1 MSMSSSSGS
10 TWSEAD
16 PWSEQAK
23 YLSGGA
29 EGGKS
34 NALFDSAYQLWN
46 KTREDKAVNLSRP
59 HVFGESASVQNSRM
73 HPDDWA
79 LGANNQGGFI
89 RNARQGEL
97 DDQYISTVADFMQP
111 QTDAQGKTV
120 DLSNAMYN
128 QYMNA
133 DGSIDTDTSLQ
144 YLLPRA
150 FDQTSDILGGTTKI
164 ATPTMNAA
172 TLGGYNNMGA
182 ANVGTYNYP
191 VAATV
196 DSYSNMSPASVAN
209 LTQGINRDV
218 GNVAQ
223 QGGYSSTFGFDS
235 PLNTIATGGYVGGNQ
250 YLDDMYSS
258 ARDKL
263 YKEYSETLLPQWDTQ
278 AEAMGR
284 DDSNVWAGGRADLQ
298 GNYLDSLGDLS
309 SSLYGNA
316 YEGDMNRMLQGLG
329 LGAQQSQFEDTMTQ
343 DINRYNTDIQN
354 RKKFEE
360 AGYDYGADSLLAN
373 LQANQ
378 FLQNAG
384 YQQEANKLTS
394 DQSLQKAL
402 ANAGYSQEASMRKA
416 DLTLQEALAEAGYAQ
431 EANRLTSE
439 QSLQKALTNAQYQQE
454 ANRANPQFAFDTEL
468 QNLANRMAMAQYAPD
483 LAMRAYDP
491 IQQEAGVGDIQQQ
504 QAQSELDAAVRQG
517 EFLESIPT
525 NMLGTFANMISGNY
539 GGTQMTE
546 SESGK

>member
-16 PWSEQAK
+16 PWSEQSK
-23 YLSGGA
+23 YLSSTA
-29 EGGKS
+29 SGGK
-34 NALFDSAYQLWN
+34 NQALFDSAYDMWQNVAKDPVVSTLKVDRYGN
-46 KTREDKAVNLSRP
+46 AIKDEEGQMQYDIDRP
-59 HVFGESASVQNSRM
+59 RVFGESESAQNKLGM
-73 HPDDWA
+73 DGGNWA
-79 LGANNQGGFI
+79 MYENQGGD
-89 RNARQGEL
+89 RSGLVYDARQGNLE
-97 DDQYISTVADFMQP
+97 DQYVSTVADFMSP
-111 QTDAQGKTV
+111 QTSAQDKTLG
-120 DLSNAMYN
+120 LSDDMYSR
-128 QYMNA
+128 YTNA
-133 DGSIDTDTSLQ
+133 DGTANNSTGLG
-144 YLLPRA
+144 YLLPQSFEQVYRIMA
-150 FDQTSDILGGTTKI
+150 GQNKI
-164 ATPTMNAA
+164 STPTANAA
-172 TLGGYNNMGA
+172 T
-182 ANVGTYNYP
+182 VG
-191 VAATV
+191 
-196 DSYSNMSPASVAN
+196 SYSNMSPATVGAYNNMSAANVAN
-209 LTQGINRDV
+209 INQNISREVGDV
-218 GNVAQ
+218 AKQMQYN
-223 QGGYSSTFGFDS
+223 SSFDFDN
-235 PLNTIATGGYVGGNQ
+235 PLNSLASGAYVGGNP
-250 YLDDMYSS
+250 YIDDMYNS

-263 YKEYSETLLPQWDTQ
+263 YKEYNETLLPQWDTQ
-278 AEAMGR
+278 AEALGR

-316 YEGDMNRMLQGLG
+316 YEGDMNRMLQGLS
-329 LGAQQSQFEDTMTQ
+329 LGSQQSQFEDTMTQ

-373 LQANQ
+373 LQSNQ
-378 FLQNAG
+378 FLQNAANA
-384 YQQEANKLTS
+384 QEASRLTS

-402 ANAGYSQEASMRKA
+402 TNAGYDQE
-416 DLTLQEALAEAGYAQ
+416 E
-431 EANRLTSE
+431 NRLTSE
-439 QSLQKALTNAQYQQE
+439 QSLQKALTSAGFQQE
-454 ANRANPQFAFDTEL
+454 ANTGTQRLVFDAEL

-525 NMLGTFANMISGNY
+525 NMLGTYANMISGNY